1 MGTLQVDGPRETTW
15 AAVPMNEV
23 LLFGSRTLSL
33 LKGSGTFRAVY
44 PRSPGRP
51 APSDRGQQLYVK

>member
-1 MGTLQVDGPRETTW
+1 MGTLQVDGPRGTSW

-33 LKGSGTFRAVY
+33 LKGSGTFRAEFT
-44 PRSPGRP
+44 PGLLGSLHRLIED
-51 APSDRGQQLYVK
+51 SSCT